1 MLQGGIHPCRILPP
15 SHQRAMLSIAY
26 TYNLCGTGPA
36 CSVFVSR
43 LILEEDMYYVFISDP
58 GNFQVCVSVDAIPVL
73 PPCGDKLK
81 RGAAGFEGP
90 GGRDTLRGP
99 LSYRGGFNK
108 PGCGQ
113 A

>member
-1 MLQGGIHPCRILPP
+1 
-15 SHQRAMLSIAY
+15 MLSIAY

-81 RGAAGFEGP
+81 RGAAGSRGTWGP
-90 GGRDTLRGP
+90 GYTKGAIVLPGRIQ
-99 LSYRGGFNK
+99 
-108 PGCGQ
+108 Q